1 MLIES
6 APDFGRTLT
15 VRIDD
20 ELYYALTAISQSK
33 QRSKSVIARDYLVD
47 GVMRERKNPTY
58 SFPPSNAA
66 LHA

>member
-1 MLIES
+1 
-6 APDFGRTLT
+6 

-33 QRSKSVIARDYLVD
+33 QKSKSVIARDYLVD
-47 GVMRERKNPTY
+47 GVVRERKNPTY
-58 SFPPSNAA
+58 SFSPSNAS

>member
-33 QRSKSVIARDYLVD
+33 QKSKSVIARDYLVD
-47 GVMRERKNPTY
+47 GVVRERKQPTY
-58 SFPPSNAA
+58 NFSPSNAH

>member
-20 ELYYALTAISQSK
+20 ELYFALTAISQTK
-33 QRSKSVIARDYLVD
+33 QRPKSVIARDYLVD
-47 GVMRERKNPTY
+47 GVLRERKNPTY
-58 SFPPSNAA
+58 NFSPSNAA
-66 LHA
+66 LHS